1 MSTLRGSLNLT
12 DRVVLVTGGA
22 GGIGGEVAIQAA
34 AAGAAIA
41 IADRATNEAAGSV
54 VDQIR
59 ARGSVVE
66 AFAGDLADAADAQ
79 RVVTAVE
86 GRFGRIDGLVNCAAI
101 MGHGDFLD
109 LDLAAWEE
117 MLRVDVLLV
126 IHVCRAVL
134 PGMLDRGS
142 GAIVNFASRLAET
155 GSAEAPHYA
164 AAKAAVVSLTRS
176 LAQTYGPRGVRVN
189 AVAPGTTNTNMGR
202 DVIDSPA
209 GRERASRIPLRRFVT
224 PAEVASTVVFLLS
237 DAASGIVGQT
247 IQVNGGELMT

>member
-1 MSTLRGSLNLT
+1 MSTLTGPLNLT
-12 DRVVLVTGGA
+12 GRVVLVTGGA

-41 IADRATNEAAGSV
+41 IADRAVNEAAGGV
-54 VDQIR
+54 VDRIR
-59 ARGSVVE
+59 ARGGVVE

-86 GRFGRIDGLVNCAAI
+86 QRFGRIDGLVNCAAI
-101 MGHGDFLD
+101 MGNGDFLD
-109 LDLAAWEE
+109 LDLAAWEQ

-142 GAIVNFASRLAET
+142 GSIVNFASRLAET

-176 LAQTYGPRGVRVN
+176 LAQSYGPRGVRVN
-189 AVAPGTTNTNMGR
+189 AVSPGTTNTNMGR
-202 DVIDSPA
+202 DVIESPV

-224 PAEVASTVVFLLS
+224 PAEVASTVIFLLS